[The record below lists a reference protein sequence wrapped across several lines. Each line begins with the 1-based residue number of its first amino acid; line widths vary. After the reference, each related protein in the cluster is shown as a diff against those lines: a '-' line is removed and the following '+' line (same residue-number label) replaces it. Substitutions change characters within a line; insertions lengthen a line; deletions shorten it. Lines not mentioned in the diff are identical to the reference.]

1 MNIALLNTRITIQQ
15 QTTTVDAIGN
25 HITAWQDYYTC
36 AATVSGETNGEAEE
50 AATTVDDTNAS
61 FTIRYSEKV
70 SAITN
75 TGFRIIF
82 EGQIYDIIS
91 VDHQNYKRKSVK
103 LRCRKARR

>member
-1 MNIALLNTRITIQQ
+1 MNIALLNTRITIQH
-15 QTTTVDAIGN
+15 QTTTADAIGN
-25 HITAWQDYYTC
+25 HINTWQDYYTC

-61 FTIRYSEKV
+61 FTIRYCGKV
-70 SAITN
+70 SNITN
-75 TGFRIIF
+75 TGFRVIF
-82 EGQIYDIIS
+82 DGQIYDILS

>member
-15 QTTTVDAIGN
+15 QATTADTIGN
-25 HITAWQDYYTC
+25 HLNTWQDYYTC

-50 AATTVDDTNAS
+50 LAITVDDTNAS
-61 FTIRYSEKV
+61 FTIRYCEKASV
-70 SAITN
+70 ITN
-75 TGFRIIF
+75 TGFRVLF
-82 EGQIYDIIS
+82 DGQIYDILT

>member
-25 HITAWQDYYTC
+25 HINAWQDYYTC
-36 AATVSGETNGEAEE
+36 AAAVSGETNGEAEE

-61 FTIRYSEKV
+61 FTIRYCEKV